1 MKKTKKWLV
10 FFLAIICI
18 ILGLYFFALQAKIYL
33 TSWHSVVGYVF
44 FVTGLFTLNHL
55 AKKNFFRNTSAFLDK
70 ILRWK
75 NGKFE
80 PVFMYLIYLM
90 FVFLGGVVMWL
101 LGNL

>member
-18 ILGLYFFALQAKIYL
+18 ILGLYLFALQAEIYL

-44 FVTGLFTLNHL
+44 FVTGLLTLNHL
-55 AKKNFFRNTSAFLDK
+55 AQKNFFRNTFAFLDK

-80 PVFMYLIYLM
+80 LVFMYLIYVM
-90 FVFLGGVVMWL
+90 FVFLGVVVMLL

>member
-18 ILGLYFFALQAKIYL
+18 ILALYLLALQAEIYL
-33 TSWHSVVGYVF
+33 TSWHSVVA
-44 FVTGLFTLNHL
+44 TGLFAIGLLTLNDL
-55 AKKNFFRNTSAFLDK
+55 AQKNFFRNTFAFLDK

-80 PVFMYLIYLM
+80 LVFMYLIYVM
-90 FVFLGGVVMWL
+90 FVFLGVVIILL

>member
-18 ILGLYFFALQAKIYL
+18 ILALCLLALQAEIYL
-33 TSWHSVVGYVF
+33 TSWHSVVA
-44 FVTGLFTLNHL
+44 TGLFAIGLLTLNDL
-55 AKKNFFRNTSAFLDK
+55 AQKNFFPKTSAFLDK

-80 PVFMYLIYLM
+80 LFFGFLIYII
-90 FVFLGGVVMWL
+90 FLLLLFGGVLL

>member
-1 MKKTKKWLV
+1 MKKTKKWLL

-18 ILGLYFFALQAKIYL
+18 ILGLYFFALQDEIYL

-44 FVTGLFTLNHL
+44 FVTGLFTLHHL
-55 AKKNFFRNTSAFLDK
+55 AQKNFFRNTSAVLDK

-80 PVFMYLIYLM
+80 YVFVSLIYVM
-90 FVFLGGVVMWL
+90 FVLLGAVVMLL

>member
-1 MKKTKKWLV
+1 MKKWLV

-18 ILGLYFFALQAKIYL
+18 ILALYLLALQLEIYL
-33 TSWHSVVGYVF
+33 TSWHIVVAVGLF
-44 FVTGLFTLNHL
+44 ATGLLTLNDL
-55 AKKNFFRNTSAFLDK
+55 AQKNFFPNTGAFLDK

-80 PVFMYLIYLM
+80 LFFGVLIYIM
-90 FVFLGGVVMWL
+90 FMLLLAGVVVL

>member
-18 ILGLYFFALQAKIYL
+18 ILALCLLALQLEIYL
-33 TSWHSVVGYVF
+33 TSWHSWVAFGLF
-44 FVTGLFTLNHL
+44 ATGLLTLNDL
-55 AKKNFFRNTSAFLDK
+55 AQKNFFRNTSAFLDK

-80 PVFMYLIYLM
+80 LFFGVLIYIM
-90 FVFLGGVVMWL
+90 FTLLLAGVVVL
-101 LGNL
+101 LRNL

>member
-18 ILGLYFFALQAKIYL
+18 ILALYLFDFTAEIYL
-33 TSWHSVVGYVF
+33 TPWHPVVA
-44 FVTGLFTLNHL
+44 TGLFAAGLLTLNDL
-55 AKKNFFRNTSAFLDK
+55 AQKNFFRNTSAFLDK
-70 ILRWK
+70 IFRWK

-80 PVFMYLIYLM
+80 LVFGFLIYIM
-90 FVFLGGVVMWL
+90 FMLLLVGGSLL